1 MTCPTCGT
9 AAPDEARFCPT
20 CGQALV
26 NRPDERRVATV
37 LFADLVGFTSY
48 SEAAD
53 PEHVKHLV
61 DTCFEAL
68 GAEVT
73 AFGGQVDK
81 IVGDAMVALFGAP
94 VAHEDDAERAV
105 RCALQMQRIL
115 AEIRERDELVIEMR
129 VGVNT
134 GEVLVGALRA
144 GGDYTAMGDVV
155 NIASRLQSAAL
166 PGQVLVGPTTHAATQ
181 HAVRYDALGMLTV
194 KGREERVDAFVA
206 VEPIARPGTS
216 RKRLR
221 ASLIGRDIE
230 VTLLRGIVDAALA
243 RDHAHLV
250 LLTGDAGVG
259 KSRLA
264 GEVAKHAG
272 DERRAIVLSGQ
283 CVPYGEDVWW
293 PIAETIRAVC
303 DVPLEASHD
312 EARAQVTDVVAH
324 ATERPIDDAEVGRVT
339 RGLLYLLGFQDEL
352 ADVDPGRARDDA
364 LRSAR
369 SLYGFLASKRPLV
382 IVLSDV
388 HWADDLVLELMDRML
403 EWLRSRPF
411 VLVATAR
418 PELGERWRPE
428 PGRHDLSV
436 LNLEPLGAES
446 VQELVSELL
455 GADATPE
462 LVAVLHERSG
472 GNPFFIEELAALIRE
487 SGGTPDAG
495 ARRLPATLQGL
506 VAARLDTLSAV
517 DRNVLEDCAVVGTSG
532 SVEAVRALVE
542 ARGDGTNTRQALDRL
557 ADRELV
563 ELGGGEYT
571 FPSEVVRD
579 VAYGTLTKGERARR
593 HAVLGEWLAERDD
606 VDESPA
612 ALERVA
618 HHYGVAAELVRE
630 LGAVSGVSASLP
642 IRAIEVLERAAD
654 RARGAELWK
663 SAARLSEQALT
674 ILPHDAAPETR
685 WNLLLGRGRALAE
698 QRELA
703 AAREDAEEVL
713 EGGSRDP
720 RTEARALSLLADIEQ
735 MGGNHDTAVE
745 IFGRALDLWRE
756 LGDEQGMA
764 GALRGRGLTAMFEGD
779 LDTADSHFTEALAA
793 YRRVKD
799 LRGEA
804 WALQNLS
811 MISFFRGDADGAEQ
825 RLAAAGEMFHDLSD
839 WGGLNWSFALLAWV
853 RFMQGRLEEAEQ
865 LAREQIAESEVSGN
879 RWVTGI
885 LAVLIGNVSLWS
897 GRPDAAVE
905 CARDAIAQFGAI
917 GDSWGETQARVVLVR
932 ALAAAGRVDDAIAE
946 LDGTALGRAGVP
958 LLSMSGN
965 VRDLVRAQVLVH
977 AGDLD
982 GLAAALHV
990 RGNSDHAY
998 TLGVEVRMMLG
1009 LALLQAGRT
1018 DEALVELEGSRAQV
1032 IDLDTG
1038 PGAAARS
1045 ALALAL
1051 AAAGESERARELA
1064 QQGAGKGTYLDQ
1076 QGCAIGGA
1084 FALLQLGD
1092 PGAVDA
1098 FDALLAAVDET
1109 DARLDQ
1115 AIVRLARARA
1125 WAVLGRDD
1133 AEAVESDAQCSTASL
1148 GRDLAGWD
1156 RVFTLA
1162 ATPKGAVR
1170 V

>member
-1 MTCPTCGT
+1 MICPTCGT
-9 AAPDEARFCPT
+9 SAPDDARFCPT

-81 IVGDAMVALFGAP
+81 IVGDALVALFGAP

-115 AEIRERDELVIEMR
+115 AEIRARDELVIEMR

-155 NIASRLQSAAL
+155 NTASRLQTAAL
-166 PGQVLVGPTTHAATQ
+166 PGQVLVGPTTYAATQ
-181 HAVRYDALGMLTV
+181 HAVRYDALGMLAV
-194 KGREERVDAFVA
+194 KGREEPVDAFVA

-221 ASLIGRDIE
+221 ASLIGRDVE

-264 GEVAKHAG
+264 GEVATHAG
-272 DERRAIVLSGQ
+272 DERNAIVLSGQ

-324 ATERPIDDAEVGRVT
+324 AMEKPVDDAEVGRVT

-369 SLYGFLASKRPLV
+369 SLYGYLASKRPLV

-388 HWADDLVLELMDRML
+388 HWADDLVLELMNRML

-428 PGRHDLSV
+428 SGRHDLSV
-436 LNLEPLGAES
+436 LNLEPLGADS

-462 LVAVLHERSG
+462 LVALLHERSG

-487 SGGTPDAG
+487 SGSSTPDAG

-517 DRNVLEDCAVVGTSG
+517 NRNVLEDCAVVGTSG

-542 ARGDGTNTRQALDRL
+542 ARGDGTDARQALDRL

-571 FPSEVVRD
+571 FPSEVVRE

-618 HHYGVAAELVRE
+618 HHYGVAAELVSE

-642 IRAIEVLERAAD
+642 IRALEVLERLIEHEAPSSGRARRACRSRHSRSSPTTPRPRPAGTSSWAAD
-654 RARGAELWK
+654 GRSRSSGSSPRHAKTPRRC
-663 SAARLSEQALT
+663 SRAARA
-674 ILPHDAAPETR
+674 IRAPR
-685 WNLLLGRGRALAE
+685 P
-698 QRELA
+698 
-703 AAREDAEEVL
+703 AR
-713 EGGSRDP
+713 
-720 RTEARALSLLADIEQ
+720 
-735 MGGNHDTAVE
+735 
-745 IFGRALDLWRE
+745 
-756 LGDEQGMA
+756 
-764 GALRGRGLTAMFEGD
+764 
-779 LDTADSHFTEALAA
+779 
-793 YRRVKD
+793 
-799 LRGEA
+799 
-804 WALQNLS
+804 
-811 MISFFRGDADGAEQ
+811 
-825 RLAAAGEMFHDLSD
+825 
-839 WGGLNWSFALLAWV
+839 
-853 RFMQGRLEEAEQ
+853 
-865 LAREQIAESEVSGN
+865 
-879 RWVTGI
+879 
-885 LAVLIGNVSLWS
+885 
-897 GRPDAAVE
+897 
-905 CARDAIAQFGAI
+905 
-917 GDSWGETQARVVLVR
+917 
-932 ALAAAGRVDDAIAE
+932 
-946 LDGTALGRAGVP
+946 
-958 LLSMSGN
+958 
-965 VRDLVRAQVLVH
+965 
-977 AGDLD
+977 
-982 GLAAALHV
+982 
-990 RGNSDHAY
+990 
-998 TLGVEVRMMLG
+998 
-1009 LALLQAGRT
+1009 
-1018 DEALVELEGSRAQV
+1018 
-1032 IDLDTG
+1032 
-1038 PGAAARS
+1038 
-1045 ALALAL
+1045 
-1051 AAAGESERARELA
+1051 
-1064 QQGAGKGTYLDQ
+1064 
-1076 QGCAIGGA
+1076 
-1084 FALLQLGD
+1084 
-1092 PGAVDA
+1092 
-1098 FDALLAAVDET
+1098 
-1109 DARLDQ
+1109 
-1115 AIVRLARARA
+1115 
-1125 WAVLGRDD
+1125 
-1133 AEAVESDAQCSTASL
+1133 
-1148 GRDLAGWD
+1148 
-1156 RVFTLA
+1156 
-1162 ATPKGAVR
+1162 
-1170 V
+1170 